1 MGEALPEVK
10 CMIYQHINKVL
21 STVCKDMKYP
31 SPLYGF
37 YYPKRCMYGN
47 GSYVHDP
54 HPAICGFNDSSQE
67 MKCSY
72 TGTPSDLKEHK
83 EWFMQ
88 VSATSAWLFLKI
100 ISKVICKLVSRILYD
115 GKI

>member
-54 HPAICGFNDSSQE
+54 HPAICGFNNSSQE

-72 TGTPSDLKEHK
+72 TGTPSNLKEYK

-88 VSATSAWLFLKI
+88 VSATSALLFFLI